1 MQSQVR
7 ELIQTMTLNEV
18 ILTIAYST
26 LTKRLGNIKYPK
38 SSPDRE
44 IIVLV
49 QNPDESNYNTEKL
62 QGKLVELKSRGVAKS
77 RNAAIQYASGNYL
90 IFGDDDITFI
100 EEGIQECISYFEL
113 HPNCSLI
120 LAQTSDENGKL
131 RKTYPKKAHKLSR
144 FNSAKAATYEL
155 MVRTESIRNAGI
167 KFDENFG
174 AGANNYLGD
183 EFIFISD
190 ALDKG
195 LKGVYLPIKIAI
207 HPAESSGSR
216 WGTDKDLKARSAV
229 FNRVFGLS
237 APIFRALFLFK
248 SRLYKHR
255 KEPVGIINSIRFII
269 GR

>member
-7 ELIQTMTLNEV
+7 ELIRTMTLNEV

-38 SSPDRE
+38 SHPDRE

-77 RNAAIQYASGNYL
+77 RNAAIQYTSGKYL
-90 IFGDDDITFI
+90 IFGDDDIAFI
-100 EEGIQECISYFEL
+100 EEGILECISYFES

-120 LAQTSDENGKL
+120 LAQTSDETGKL
-131 RKTYPKKAHKLSR
+131 RKTYPNKSQTLSKL
-144 FNSAKAATYEL
+144 NSAKAATYEL
-155 MVRTESIRNAGI
+155 MVRAESIRNAGI